1 MPVTFAEKP
10 QMKKNKQF
18 KETKTWISYSY
29 FIRHSVKETVI
40 NREMPSL
47 NEGSLEITL
56 TLPVSLK
63 LRKFVFT
70 LIS

>member
-1 MPVTFAEKP
+1 MPVTFAEKA
-10 QMKKNKQF
+10 QIKKQF

-29 FIRHSVKETVI
+29 FIRHSVKGTVI
-40 NREMPSL
+40 NRAMPSL